1 MIVYLDILKKLS
13 DAGYNTTRIRKE
25 KLISEYTLQSIRE
38 GRTVTLDTINTICKL
53 TGLPVEKI
61 IEYHPD

>member
-13 DAGYNTTRIRKE
+13 DAGYNTTRIRRE
-25 KLISEYTLQSIRE
+25 KLISEYTLQNIRE
-38 GRTVTLDTINTICKL
+38 GKTVTLDTINTICRL

-61 IEYHPD
+61 IEYLPD

>member
-1 MIVYLDILKKLS
+1 MIIYLDILKKLS
-13 DAGYNTTRIRKE
+13 DAGYNTTRIRRE

-38 GRTVTLDTINTICKL
+38 CRTVTLDTINPICKL
-53 TGLPVEKI
+53 TGLPVENI